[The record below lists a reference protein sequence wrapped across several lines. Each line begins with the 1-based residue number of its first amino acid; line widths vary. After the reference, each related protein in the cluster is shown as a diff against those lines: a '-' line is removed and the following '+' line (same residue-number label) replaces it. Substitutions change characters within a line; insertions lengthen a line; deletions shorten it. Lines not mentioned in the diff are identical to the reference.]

1 MQENNYSSSKE
12 FSNPLWMQKELLAS
26 QTLREIS
33 SIANNLRQEEEEDDE
48 VPSRNSMDTNPK
60 LSNGLMGG
68 PQTNVIVPSRFPD
81 DLLDVAKT
89 LEELKTNSE
98 SPIPKKRS
106 STEIVNPIASEDI
119 SNTEVKTKPKKRRRK
134 RDEIERS
141 FKCPIN
147 GCTKSYGSEGAL
159 KTHVKLKHSVESI
172 PGSNS
177 PNVYAKVRTNDFS
190 WQKVLANRNEPKLI
204 NGTPSSIASLPASLP
219 TLRGSPTNSIA
230 NNTHSPQNQSPVQNV
245 TTTTTTNPNST
256 FSSIALL
263 SSQNA
268 NSNIKLQ
275 LPYPKPPANPANST
289 ADSHPTIL
297 PPLMSKESSA
307 LFYNF
312 VKESGVT
319 RI

>member
-1 MQENNYSSSKE
+1 MQENNTYTSSKE

-33 SIANNLRQEEEEDDE
+33 SIANNLMQEEEDDE
-48 VPSRNSMDTNPK
+48 EPSRNSMDIPK
-60 LSNGLMGG
+60 PNNFAVGQNS
-68 PQTNVIVPSRFPD
+68 VIIPSRFPD

-106 STEIVNPIASEDI
+106 STEIVNPLSSEDF
-119 SNTEVKTKPKKRRRK
+119 SNNEAKTKPKKRRRK
-134 RDEIERS
+134 RDEMERS

-147 GCTKSYGSEGAL
+147 GCTKSYVSEGAL
-159 KTHVKLKHSVESI
+159 KTHVKLKHSVDSI
-172 PGSNS
+172 PANNS

-190 WQKVLANRNEPKLI
+190 WQKVLANRNDPKLI

-219 TLRGSPTNSIA
+219 SLRSSPSNGIA
-230 NNTHSPQNQSPVQNV
+230 NNTHSPQNQSPVQ
-245 TTTTTTNPNST
+245 TPTNQNSN
-256 FSSIALL
+256 FSSISLL
-263 SSQNA
+263 NSPSQNG
-268 NSNIKLQ
+268 NSNNIKLQ
-275 LPYPKPPANPANST
+275 LPFPKQAGNLANNSSV
-289 ADSHPTIL
+289 DSHPTIL
-297 PPLMSKESSA
+297 PPLMSKESST